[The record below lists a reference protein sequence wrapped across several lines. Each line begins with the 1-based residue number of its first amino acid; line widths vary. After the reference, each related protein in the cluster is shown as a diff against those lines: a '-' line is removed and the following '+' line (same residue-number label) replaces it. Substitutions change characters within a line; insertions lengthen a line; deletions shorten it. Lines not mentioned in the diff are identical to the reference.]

1 MNKNFQNRKDVRER
15 KPMTSVTYIKKCT
28 DIEQAFYSLINAHPE
43 IENVLNPEI
52 KDHDDEGQVIDV
64 RFSES
69 NYVKHNEINLW
80 EMTSNVISYVQD
92 FCPDLEKM
100 ENMRTVF
107 SLKPN
112 RMFLQTNRFVSFGWM
127 IRYTKA
133 DNKRKAYID
142 NIELMIIL
150 YGDKSIEMYED
161 KLLSDGWDK
170 KEE

>member
-1 MNKNFQNRKDVRER
+1 
-15 KPMTSVTYIKKCT
+15 
-28 DIEQAFYSLINAHPE
+28 
-43 IENVLNPEI
+43 
-52 KDHDDEGQVIDV
+52 
-64 RFSES
+64 
-69 NYVKHNEINLW
+69 
-80 EMTSNVISYVQD
+80 MTSNVISYVQD

-142 NIELMIIL
+142 EIELMIIL